1 MEKHP
6 KGQVIGYARVSSTDQ
21 KLDVQL
27 DQLKALGADKVF
39 AEKASGADAE
49 RVELAAM
56 LDYVREGDT
65 VVACKLDRIAR
76 STQHLLTVVETLT
89 AKGVALKVLNI
100 DLDTSTPTGKLMLT
114 MLGAIA
120 TFEREMMLERQR
132 DGIRIAKEAG
142 RYKGRKATAKAK
154 AADVLRMVAEGMGKQ
169 AIADELGI
177 GVASVYRI
185 IKLQEAA
192 NEIASERNEP
202 PLEIEIT
209 NTGSGWTFPDRNNPD
224 NMLKA
229 SEVIKKVRK

>member
-1 MEKHP
+1 MEKHK

-27 DQLKALGADKVF
+27 DQLKALGVDKVY

-76 STQHLLTVVETLT
+76 STQHLLNIVETLNK
-89 AKGVALKVLNI
+89 KGVALRVLNI

-120 TFEREMMLERQR
+120 TFEREMMLERQA
-132 DGIRIAKEAG
+132 DGIAKAKEAG
-142 RYKGRKATAKAK
+142 KYLGRKPTAKAK
-154 AADVLRMVAEGMGKQ
+154 SAEVVLLLGQGKTKEAVAA
-169 AIADELGI
+169 ELGI

-185 IKLQEAA
+185 AKEHRA
-192 NEIASERNEP
+192 
-202 PLEIEIT
+202 
-209 NTGSGWTFPDRNNPD
+209 G
-224 NMLKA
+224 
-229 SEVIKKVRK
+229 V